1 MERVQAE
8 NLNSSRNSGKLY
20 VIRRW
25 IFILKLVGTANWYQG
40 VDKPSF
46 WQWLYKWRVSWR
58 TAYKVAM
65 ILYPANGV

>member
-1 MERVQAE
+1 MSKNSVQTAS
-8 NLNSSRNSGKLY
+8 NQTD
-20 VIRRW
+20 VVRRW

-46 WQWLYKWRVSWR
+46 WQWLCKWRVSWR

-65 ILYPANGV
+65 ILYPTNGG